1 MRQRGGDSRTGRAA
15 ESGLHDFR
23 GRPPGKPGRSREKTP
38 ARLFPLKLFAPLQLK
53 FSRGDLKNFPTPPLL
68 NFSGSSDSF
77 SQLGQYIPKL
87 LTNFCDVFGNL
98 MSSKI
103 MTLFICI
110 VFLPPGYY
118 YYSYSFFFLIPNIT
132 ITKLCLWN
140 LHWRSSQNLSLIP
153 FLIVLETTPIKVLV
167 RYNIFFDLIQDFSKS
182 SLKMIETR
190 WLSHPLQ

>member
-1 MRQRGGDSRTGRAA
+1 MKELNFSVAATWRRFSNWTSSWIGNSRF
-15 ESGLHDFR
+15 S
-23 GRPPGKPGRSREKTP
+23 RPPPRKTGALPRKNPSQTISSKIVCASSAKVLEGRSE
-38 ARLFPLKLFAPLQLK
+38 K
-53 FSRGDLKNFPTPPLL
+53 FSDPPLL

-87 LTNFCDVFGNL
+87 LTNFCDVFWNL

-153 FLIVLETTPIKVLV
+153 FLIVLET
-167 RYNIFFDLIQDFSKS
+167 
-182 SLKMIETR
+182 SL
-190 WLSHPLQ
+190 L